1 MKKIIIGISVILT
14 IITCSLVFVSCKTKT
29 GTYEDL
35 EKLKNQYGEKCIE
48 NAKRFFTESEDFT
61 VDYDCVVLN
70 KKDTVEN
77 LKMYKFSPEINMET
91 VTGGIFVK
99 CEIKIKGSKET
110 SIAVYYNYGIMFKEQ
125 QKTDYLVETEYSK
138 EKWTLERV
146 KDTPNIVFEFN
157 METTTQG
164 KV

>member
-1 MKKIIIGISVILT
+1 MI
-14 IITCSLVFVSCKTKT
+14 
-29 GTYEDL
+29 
-35 EKLKNQYGEKCIE
+35 
-48 NAKRFFTESEDFT
+48 
-61 VDYDCVVLN
+61 LN

-77 LKMYKFSPEINMET
+77 LKLYKFSPEINIES

-99 CEIKIKGSKET
+99 CEIKIKGNEEPVNV
-110 SIAVYYNYGIMFKEQ
+110 IYYNYGIMFNEK
-125 QKTDYLVETEYSK
+125 QKNDYVVGTDYNE